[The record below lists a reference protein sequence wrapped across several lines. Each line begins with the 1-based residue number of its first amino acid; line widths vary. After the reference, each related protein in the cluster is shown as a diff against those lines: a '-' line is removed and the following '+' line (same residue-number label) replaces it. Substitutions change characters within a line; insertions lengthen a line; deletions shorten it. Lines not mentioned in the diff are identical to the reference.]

1 MTHPITPNAA
11 LRLAAGVIGQPHSL
25 TNLTNLTPDQALEI
39 VKQLAIWWDYIAL
52 PAMHGLSAPDFAAE
66 PVMGLQRSADR
77 FWLSAR

>member
-25 TNLTNLTPDQALEI
+25 TNLTNLTPDQSLEI
-39 VKQLAIWWDYIAL
+39 VKQLAVWWDYIAL

-66 PVMGLQRSADR
+66 PVMRLQRSADR
-77 FWLSAR
+77 FWQSAK